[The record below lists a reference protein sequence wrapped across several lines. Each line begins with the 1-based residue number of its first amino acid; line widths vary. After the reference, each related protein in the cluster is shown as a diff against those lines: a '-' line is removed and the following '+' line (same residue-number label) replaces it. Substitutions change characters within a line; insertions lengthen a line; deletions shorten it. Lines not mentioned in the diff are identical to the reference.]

1 MKITKEVTTKND
13 FNFWSGAVYTVD
25 ELTDEEFEQVINELD
40 LTYPEGMTETELNDL
55 FWFEDDFV
63 AVLLGYNNWEELEDD
78 EDRK

>member
-13 FNFWSGAVYTVD
+13 FNFWSGAVDTVD

-40 LTYPEGMTETELNDL
+40 LTYPAGMTETELNDL
-55 FWFEDDFV
+55 FWFEDDFI